1 MKINFASK
9 TIEITKTF
17 ADKASHFGSEEY
29 HALRTATCDL
39 PDFEVAIK
47 VTAKPRRTYM
57 KGLSYEFM
65 ESFIALNDEDGSIM
79 QDFQCLRQGCSY
91 AEIKRWFFAKFP
103 EVNNFAAYAFRMGA
117 RLMLDVL
124 GEYKGQFYS
133 PWGVRT
139 KTQKL
144 WHRLPMVSKDRT
156 KSRKSLSELSVIKTE
171 EKAMIYGYARVSTA
185 AQCRDGNSLEDQV
198 AALEK
203 YGCQEIVK
211 EAFTGKTME
220 RPKFLRLL
228 EVLQEGDTLV
238 VCKLDRFA
246 RTAIEGVQVVRELF
260 ERGIRVHILNM
271 GLVENTLTGNL
282 ILTVMLAFAE
292 YERGMKMHFQKR
304 GCHSWLMKL
313 STRK

>member
-1 MKINFASK
+1 
-9 TIEITKTF
+9 
-17 ADKASHFGSEEY
+17 
-29 HALRTATCDL
+29 
-39 PDFEVAIK
+39 
-47 VTAKPRRTYM
+47 
-57 KGLSYEFM
+57 
-65 ESFIALNDEDGSIM
+65 
-79 QDFQCLRQGCSY
+79 
-91 AEIKRWFFAKFP
+91 
-103 EVNNFAAYAFRMGA
+103 
-117 RLMLDVL
+117 
-124 GEYKGQFYS
+124 
-133 PWGVRT
+133 
-139 KTQKL
+139 
-144 WHRLPMVSKDRT
+144 
-156 KSRKSLSELSVIKTE
+156 
-171 EKAMIYGYARVSTA
+171 MIYGYARVSTA
-185 AQCRDGNSLEDQV
+185 TQGRDGNSLEDQV

-292 YERGMKMHFQKR
+292 YERGTIVERTQTGKAVARQDPNFRDGRPKKFTPEQID
-304 GCHSWLMKL
+304 LAL
-313 STRK
+313 SLLAQGKTYRQITTMTGISKSTLIRSRRKSEGT